1 MFNTKSD
8 APPVVMVNAP
18 APFDVRVAAAP
29 LSPTVTL
36 SADSTTSPVPLGV
49 KVILPLEPSVMVILP
64 ELESEFVDI
73 LKS

>member
-36 SADSTTSPVPLGV
+36 SADNTTSPVPSGV

-64 ELESEFVDI
+64 
-73 LKS
+73 